1 MARLHVMERSH
12 AQAVMDDLHDAL
24 GRRLAVSSLAP
35 CPVEFTAAL
44 VNLCSTQSCGK
55 CMPCRVGLNALSD
68 LLADVLEGRAD
79 ESTLNLIER
88 TARTI
93 YLSSDCAIGYEAGA
107 MALTAIRGFRDDF
120 EHHIREHSCGFD
132 REARVPC
139 VSGCPAHVD
148 IPGYISLAEAGHYAD
163 AVKVIRKNNPLPL
176 VCGLVCEHPCE
187 MHCRRGMVDDPM
199 NILALKRFAV
209 EHSDLNDHKPHVV
222 DNTGKRVAVIG
233 GGPAGLST
241 GKGTTPE
248 YVMNYLLE
256 RAGLTGQVALEFK
269 SEPTEVLSALLADPS
284 AVGVLPEPFKTAAIA
299 KSEGKL
305 SAPVS
310 LTDVWDELAGDT
322 GSRLLTGATVVRRA
336 FAEEHPEA
344 VAEFL
349 SCHAASVKAVNAAP
363 ADWAQAV
370 VDAGIVD
377 NAKIAEKAIP
387 GCMLVCQTGKDMKAA
402 LSEYLQVLSDAD
414 ASAVGGKL
422 PADDFYYLG

>member
-1 MARLHVMERSH
+1 MRAFNVELSRRGFAS
-12 AQAVMDDLHDAL
+12 AL
-24 GRRLAVSSLAP
+24 AAGALSLALVG
-35 CPVEFTAAL
+35 CGGWSAGAGSAAGSAAGKAAAEPVEVHVASLKGPTSIGLVQFMDQAAEGATDNEFDFAISAAADEIVPKVIQGDIDIAL
-44 VNLCSTQSCGK
+44 VPANVASVLYNKTEGAVQVIDINTLG
-55 CMPCRVGLNALSD
+55 VLSVVTGDASVASFGD
-68 LLADVLEGRAD
+68 LAGR
-79 ESTLNLIER
+79 TV
-88 TARTI
+88 
-93 YLSSDCAIGYEAGA
+93 Y
-107 MALTAIRGFRDDF
+107 M
-120 EHHIREHSCGFD
+120 
-132 REARVPC
+132 
-139 VSGCPAHVD
+139 
-148 IPGYISLAEAGHYAD
+148 
-163 AVKVIRKNNPLPL
+163 
-176 VCGLVCEHPCE
+176 
-187 MHCRRGMVDDPM
+187 
-199 NILALKRFAV
+199 
-209 EHSDLNDHKPHVV
+209 
-222 DNTGKRVAVIG
+222 
-233 GGPAGLST
+233 T

-305 SAPVS
+305 SAPVN

-322 GSRLLTGATVVRRA
+322 DSRLLTGVTVVRRA

-349 SCHAASVKAVNAAP
+349 RCHEASAKAVNATP

-402 LSEYLQVLSDAD
+402 LRGYLQVLADAD
-414 ASAVGGKL
+414 TSAVGGKL
-422 PADDFYYLG
+422 PADDFYYME

>member
-1 MARLHVMERSH
+1 MRAFEFELSRRGFAS
-12 AQAVMDDLHDAL
+12 AL
-24 GRRLAVSSLAP
+24 AAGALSLALAGCSGGAAGAGSAGSAP
-35 CPVEFTAAL
+35 SGAAAESVEVHVASLKGPTSIGLVQFMDQAASGETDNEFDFAISAAADEIVPKVIQGDVDIAL
-44 VNLCSTQSCGK
+44 VPANVASVLYNKTEGAVQVIDINTLG
-55 CMPCRVGLNALSD
+55 VLSVVTGDAGVISFGD
-68 LLADVLEGRAD
+68 LAGR
-79 ESTLNLIER
+79 TV
-88 TARTI
+88 
-93 YLSSDCAIGYEAGA
+93 Y
-107 MALTAIRGFRDDF
+107 M
-120 EHHIREHSCGFD
+120 
-132 REARVPC
+132 
-139 VSGCPAHVD
+139 
-148 IPGYISLAEAGHYAD
+148 
-163 AVKVIRKNNPLPL
+163 
-176 VCGLVCEHPCE
+176 
-187 MHCRRGMVDDPM
+187 
-199 NILALKRFAV
+199 
-209 EHSDLNDHKPHVV
+209 
-222 DNTGKRVAVIG
+222 
-233 GGPAGLST
+233 T

-310 LTDVWDELAGDT
+310 LTDVWDELVGDT
-322 GSRLLTGATVVRRA
+322 GSLTGVTVVRRA

-402 LSEYLQVLSDAD
+402 LGGYLQVLADAD

-422 PADDFYYLG
+422 PADDFYYME